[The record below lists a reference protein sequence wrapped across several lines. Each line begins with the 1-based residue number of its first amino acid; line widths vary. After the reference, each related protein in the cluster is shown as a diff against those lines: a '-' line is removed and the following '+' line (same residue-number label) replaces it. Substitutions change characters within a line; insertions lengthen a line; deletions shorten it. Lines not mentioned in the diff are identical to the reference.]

1 MRMNVNVVLCLCC
14 DALSLTFE
22 GNEFVPRTGGAANLI
37 AENSTTEQRTNI
49 LDTTNCRNSFLHRS
63 VRHTRVEDSMT

>member
-49 LDTTNCRNSFLHRS
+49 LDTLPVGIRFCTGLYAM
-63 VRHTRVEDSMT
+63 RVEDSMT